1 MHKYKCIDTLIPHS
15 TSAKHNSCHL
25 PFAYPSTITFWE
37 PPHFSDSCIWKM
49 ESSLALVFY
58 MHNNLEKRE
67 KVLKTSVFVTY
78 FHFISHKYGG
88 TCYRLGESLLKPIS
102 QWSVFLLVLWY
113 NEKWWLNDGTCTT
126 VLEEVS
132 CCPKAAHRL
141 KRSLKRTRSNSKQLE
156 NISISISNYY
166 LYK

>member
-1 MHKYKCIDTLIPHS
+1 
-15 TSAKHNSCHL
+15 
-25 PFAYPSTITFWE
+25 
-37 PPHFSDSCIWKM
+37 M

-67 KVLKTSVFVTY
+67 KVLKTSVFITY

-113 NEKWWLNDGTCTT
+113 NEK
-126 VLEEVS
+126 
-132 CCPKAAHRL
+132 
-141 KRSLKRTRSNSKQLE
+141 
-156 NISISISNYY
+156 
-166 LYK
+166 